1 MTMQQLFLRVVALR
15 HINFYCMRAA
25 ASKTTAPFVSNFHI
39 KTFKASPRMFAHS
52 KVGIVNVF
60 LDSLSLALGA
70 TKVAPWPAAKGLKRL
85 CKFASKHKRYVLNL
99 RVPPLFA
106 LPGEYLHRTPPSEFP
121 LQLARLAEILAR
133 VEKLKSSPRV
143 KQSDAKEAFA
153 KEDSAGKRA
162 NGSSKMHTCVNKAL
176 SFTPIKERLK
186 NSSTHL
192 RQAFL
197 MCRNNGPLW
206 S

>member
-1 MTMQQLFLRVVALR
+1 MFFLTLSRARRHKSCPVAGRKRVKTLMQIRVQTQEVRSQLEG
-15 HINFYCMRAA
+15 AA
-25 ASKTTAPFVSNFHI
+25 AFCT
-39 KTFKASPRMFAHS
+39 PRRIF
-52 KVGIVNVF
+52 I
-60 LDSLSLALGA
+60 
-70 TKVAPWPAAKGLKRL
+70 
-85 CKFASKHKRYVLNL
+85 
-99 RVPPLFA
+99 
-106 LPGEYLHRTPPSEFP
+106 HRTPASEFP